1 MLREA
6 FNKVSGILDDQE
18 TADAELLKQAKS
30 GDAEAFG
37 RLYERYAA
45 TVFRFLYAHLGNR
58 LDAEDLAEEV
68 FLRVWRVLPRY
79 EEQGVPFLAFLFRIA
94 RNALI
99 DHYRRSERTEV
110 ILLSNTKTSSDAE
123 HNPDEIVATD
133 MEHQEIRSVLGKLQ
147 DTYREVLTLRFI
159 AGLSPMETATTM
171 RRSEGSVRVLQH
183 RALLA
188 LRRLLETV

>member
-6 FNKVSGILDDQE
+6 FNKVSGILDDQD
-18 TADAELLKQAKS
+18 TADAELLKQSQA

-68 FLRVWRVLPRY
+68 FLRVWRTLPRY
-79 EEQGVPFLAFLFRIA
+79 EEQGVPFLAFLYRIA

-110 ILLSNTKTSSDAE
+110 ILLSNTKPASDAE
-123 HNPDEIVATD
+123 HNPDQIIATD
-133 MEHQEIRSVLGKLQ
+133 LEHQEIRSVLGKLQ

-159 AGLSPMETATTM
+159 AGLSPMETAATM
-171 RRSEGSVRVLQH
+171 HRSEGSVRVLQH
-183 RALLA
+183 RALVA
-188 LRRLLETV
+188 LRRLLETI